1 MFPSTRMRRLRGT
14 PAMRAMLRET
24 SLSADDL
31 IYPIFV
37 DEEIETPVPIKSM
50 PGISRIPEAMIPD
63 TMAEVRAAGVS
74 AVLLFGVSHHKDA
87 TGSDTMREDGL
98 VARMVRSAKM
108 AAPEMLI
115 IADTCFCEF
124 TDHGHCGVLVDGH
137 VHNDQTLEN
146 LAVQAVIAARAGVD
160 IVAPSGMMD
169 GAVAAI
175 RRALDEAG
183 FTDVAIMSYSTK
195 FASEFYGPFREAAGS
210 SLQGDRKTHQ
220 IQSGNL
226 REGLRESRADEAE
239 GADMLMVKPGMPYLD
254 VLYAIRQET
263 LLPLGVYQISGE
275 YAMIKFASQA
285 GALDEKAVMMESLL
299 GFKRAGADW
308 IITYFALDAARLLKS

>member
-1 MFPSTRMRRLRGT
+1 
-14 PAMRAMLRET
+14 MRAMLRET

>member
-1 MFPSTRMRRLRGT
+1 
-14 PAMRAMLRET
+14 MRAMLRET
-24 SLSADDL
+24 SLSPDDL

-37 DEEIETPVPIKSM
+37 DEEIDAPVPIKSM

-63 TMAEVRAAGVS
+63 TMAEVHAAGVS

-87 TGSDTMREDGL
+87 TGSDTMREEGL
-98 VARMVRSAKM
+98 VARMVRSAKL

-124 TDHGHCGVLVDGH
+124 TDHGHCGVIVDGH
-137 VHNDQTLEN
+137 VHNDKTLEN
-146 LAVQAVIAARAGVD
+146 LAVQAVVAARAGVD

-169 GAVAAI
+169 GAVAAM
-175 RRALDEAG
+175 RRGLDEAG

-220 IQSGNL
+220 IQAGNL
-226 REGLRESRADEAE
+226 REGLRESREDEAE

-254 VLYAIRQET
+254 LLYAIRQET

-275 YAMIKFASQA
+275 YAMIKFAAQA
-285 GALDEKAVMMESLL
+285 GALDEEAVMMESLL

-308 IITYFALDAARLLKS
+308 IITYFALDAARLLKG

>member
-1 MFPSTRMRRLRGT
+1 
-14 PAMRAMLRET
+14 MRAMLRET

-37 DEEIETPVPIKSM
+37 DEEIDAPVPIKSM
-50 PGISRIPEAMIPD
+50 PGISRIPEAMIPN
-63 TMAEVRAAGVS
+63 TMAEVRAAGVG

-87 TGSDTMREDGL
+87 TGSDTMREEGL
-98 VARMVRSAKM
+98 VARMVRSAKQ

-146 LAVQAVIAARAGVD
+146 LAIQAVVAARAGVD

-220 IQSGNL
+220 IQAGNL
-226 REGLRESRADEAE
+226 REGLRESREDEAE

-308 IITYFALDAARLLKS
+308 IITYFALDAARLLKG

>member
-1 MFPSTRMRRLRGT
+1 
-14 PAMRAMLRET
+14 MRAMLRET
-24 SLSADDL
+24 SLSPDDL

-37 DEEIETPVPIKSM
+37 DEEIDAPVPIKSM

-63 TMAEVRAAGVS
+63 TMAEVRAAGVN

-87 TGSDTMREDGL
+87 IGSDTMRDEGL
-98 VARMVRSAKM
+98 VARMVRSAKQ

-124 TDHGHCGVLVDGH
+124 TDHGHCGVIVDGH
-137 VHNDQTLEN
+137 VHNDKTLEN
-146 LAVQAVIAARAGVD
+146 LAVQAVVAARAGVD

-169 GAVAAI
+169 GAVAAM
-175 RRALDEAG
+175 RRGLDEAG

-220 IQSGNL
+220 IQAGNL
-226 REGLRESRADEAE
+226 REGLRESREDEAE

-275 YAMIKFASQA
+275 YAMIKFAAQA

-308 IITYFALDAARLLKS
+308 IITYFALDAARLLKG